1 MVRLLEQLLAEPLHA
16 CVRSGWRCFGLIFVA
31 LVAPWMRVVFVVQD
45 GLIGVTSLPTS
56 WNLLRLGPAGWAFL
70 QHKRLCGGT
79 RHLRDLHGFEWV
91 VFGGEWCCF
100 VMGTLKNRQRGQQG
114 MEVTILLGSKSDMPV
129 AEKCTKILDMF
140 EVTYQLRVAS
150 AHRSPAFVESI
161 IKDAEADGCKIF
173 IAMAGLAA
181 ALPGAVAALTTK
193 PVIGVPCGGRV
204 PYDSL
209 LSIVQ
214 LPPGVPAAT
223 VGVDR
228 GDNAGYLATQILA
241 LADPAHAARLAQNKL
256 DHVER
261 VKAMDREVNG
271 GV

>member
-1 MVRLLEQLLAEPLHA
+1 
-16 CVRSGWRCFGLIFVA
+16 
-31 LVAPWMRVVFVVQD
+31 
-45 GLIGVTSLPTS
+45 
-56 WNLLRLGPAGWAFL
+56 
-70 QHKRLCGGT
+70 
-79 RHLRDLHGFEWV
+79 
-91 VFGGEWCCF
+91 
-100 VMGTLKNRQRGQQG
+100 
-114 MEVTILLGSKSDMPV
+114 MPI
-129 AEKCTKILDMF
+129 AEKCTKVLDGF
-140 EVTYQLRVAS
+140 GVDYQLRVAS
-150 AHRSPAFVESI
+150 AHRSPVFVEQI
-161 IKDAEADGCKIF
+161 VKDAEESGCKVF

-228 GDNAGYLATQILA
+228 GDNAGHLATQMLA
-241 LADPAHAARLAQNKL
+241 LADSRFAEVLAKDKLAQ
-256 DHVER
+256 VER

-271 GV
+271 GVA

>member
-1 MVRLLEQLLAEPLHA
+1 M
-16 CVRSGWRCFGLIFVA
+16 
-31 LVAPWMRVVFVVQD
+31 D
-45 GLIGVTSLPTS
+45 
-56 WNLLRLGPAGWAFL
+56 
-70 QHKRLCGGT
+70 
-79 RHLRDLHGFEWV
+79 
-91 VFGGEWCCF
+91 
-100 VMGTLKNRQRGQQG
+100 
-114 MEVTILLGSKSDMPV
+114 VTILLGSSSDMPV
-129 AEKCTKILDMF
+129 AEKCTKILEHF
-140 EVTYQLRVAS
+140 NVSYQLRVAS
-150 AHRSPAFVESI
+150 AHRSPQFVEQI
-161 IKDAEADGCKIF
+161 VHDAENDGCQLF

-204 PYDSL
+204 PFDSL

-241 LADPAHAARLAQNKL
+241 LKNPEYAAALKQNKL
-256 DHVER
+256 DQVER
-261 VKAMDREVNG
+261 VKAQDREVNG